1 MIRAETSRRFFEM
14 RGVEKKC
21 PDNKLMYMLSG
32 HWIEKEMEF
41 LEKREI

>member
-21 PDNKLMYMLSG
+21 PDNKVTIMLSG